1 MKIVSRA
8 RQLRLNYEAKIGRRV
23 SVEEVAK
30 AVGVDRKRL
39 TQIELGRMKEIDTDT
54 LAKLCNYYGVGVGD
68 VLEYDPSG
76 YLAALDGQ
84 ESDGA

>member
-8 RQLRLNYEAKIGRRV
+8 RQLRLNYEAKIERRV

-68 VLEYDPSG
+68 VLEYDPNG
-76 YLAALDGQ
+76 IRTPKATFMPA
-84 ESDGA
+84 